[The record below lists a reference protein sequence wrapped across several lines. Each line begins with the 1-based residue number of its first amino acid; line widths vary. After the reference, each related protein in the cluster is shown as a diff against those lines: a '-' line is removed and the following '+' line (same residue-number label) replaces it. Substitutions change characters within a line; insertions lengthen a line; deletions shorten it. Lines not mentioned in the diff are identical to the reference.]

1 MRYFLNICTFA
12 LGILFVG
19 CSDDDGVPATELE
32 VISNTAKFDAAGG
45 EGKILVQS
53 PSAIIAV
60 AEEDWC
66 TVSVSGMTVNVVVP
80 VNQTIMGR
88 TAMVAIS
95 AGGETLRVP
104 VYQAGDI
111 FICDLEDSSFP
122 MTGGS
127 RAFSLKTAREVT
139 VTECPEW
146 LSYEFNDGG
155 IEFTAT
161 AADSDRSG
169 KVSITVEKGN
179 SVTATFRQWSVEGT
193 YSLSFEDDKGA
204 PGVGSAVVS
213 KRTDGTLDIRT
224 TGMVINA
231 TLNASYSEET
241 CQIVL
246 SCGQVLGTVSGY
258 TVVVCGLASDGYVSW
273 NTNVQYVASARF
285 DDETG
290 KVKWEFHDNGTWTGK
305 TLVGLHYGGFDSADS
320 YASGF
325 GSAYNLVMTK
335 Q

>member
-1 MRYFLNICTFA
+1 MRYLLNICAFA
-12 LGILFVG
+12 LCILFVG
-19 CSDDDGVPATELE
+19 CSDDDGMPTTELE
-32 VISNTAKFDAAGG
+32 VLSNTAKFDAAGG

-53 PSAIIAV
+53 PSSITAV
-60 AEEDWC
+60 TEEDWC
-66 TVSVSGMTVNVVVP
+66 NVSVSGMTVNVVVP
-80 VNQTIMGR
+80 VNTTIMGR

-104 VYQAGDI
+104 VYQAGDV
-111 FICDLEDSSFP
+111 FVCDLEDYSFP

-127 RAFSLKTAREVT
+127 RAFSLKTAREIS

-146 LSYEFNDGG
+146 LSYELNDGG

-169 KVSITVEKGN
+169 RVTITVGQGN
-179 SVTATFRQWSVEGT
+179 SVTAVFRQWSVEGA
-193 YSLSFEDDKGA
+193 YSLSFEDNEGQ

-213 KRTDGTLDIRT
+213 KRTDGTLAVQT
-224 TGMVINA
+224 TGMVLNA
-231 TLNASYSEET
+231 TLNASYSEVNQQMT
-241 CQIVL
+241 L
-246 SCGQVLGTVSGY
+246 SCGQVLGRASGY
-258 TVVVCGLASDGYVSW
+258 IVIVCGLASDGYVSW
-273 NTNVQYVASARF
+273 NTSVQYVASAQF

-290 KVKWEFHDNGTWTGK
+290 KVKFEFHDNGTWAGK
-305 TLVGLHYGGFDSADS
+305 TLVGLHYGGFSDDG
-320 YASGF
+320 YAGGF